1 MDLGLDYSDGDW
13 DHLRKLLVEE
23 SINKNNV
30 NNVNMVQVIN
40 NNMDNIVLNNMEDI
54 EDNTDSQTVK
64 CGDFLAALSSL
75 GHAKER
81 VNHSTDSLKVT
92 YSCCCCCSYS
102 LLVSE
107 YFTRN

>member
-40 NNMDNIVLNNMEDI
+40 NNMDNIVRNNM

-64 CGDFLAALSSL
+64 CASRLHFIVGFI
-75 GHAKER
+75 G
-81 VNHSTDSLKVT
+81 VNVNWCPKPKFSHETEFISIQ
-92 YSCCCCCSYS
+92 
-102 LLVSE
+102 
-107 YFTRN
+107 